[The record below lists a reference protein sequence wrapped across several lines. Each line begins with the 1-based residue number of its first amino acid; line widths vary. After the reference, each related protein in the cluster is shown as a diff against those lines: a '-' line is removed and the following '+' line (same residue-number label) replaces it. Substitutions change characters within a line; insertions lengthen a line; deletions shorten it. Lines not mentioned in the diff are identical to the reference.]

1 MSLFRQAVLWLSI
14 FFGISGLSSASEI
27 DVTAPAAD
35 IGHGLVQGY
44 LHDQKPI
51 NSVVFVP
58 APPEKDSKWQ
68 GADDAISQ
76 DTMKLR
82 GSARWDLAAQD
93 AVLTF
98 PDAAGIFQCSLGM
111 KITEKRTPA
120 LYRLLQR
127 SLTDFGL
134 ATYPAKKAYQR
145 PRPFL
150 INGEEV
156 CTPCELELL
165 KTDGSYPSGHSAV
178 GWGWALVL
186 SQLAPERAEQILFR
200 GRAYAQSRIICN
212 VHWKSDTEA
221 GMSVGSAA
229 FARLQNNALFQATM
243 AVAREEISQ
252 KLGGDVD
259 QKACEAENVVL
270 ASGN

>member
-1 MSLFRQAVLWLSI
+1 MSLSRQAVLWLSI
-14 FFGISGLSSASEI
+14 FLGISGLSSASEI
-27 DVTAPAAD
+27 DVTAPAAE

-44 LHDQKPI
+44 LHEQKPI

-58 APPEKDSKWQ
+58 VPPEKDSKWQ
-68 GADDAISQ
+68 AADDAISQ

-98 PDAAGIFQCSLGM
+98 PEAAGIFQCSLGM
-111 KITEKRTPA
+111 NITEERTPA

-134 ATYPAKKAYQR
+134 ATYPAKNAYQR

-150 INGEEV
+150 INGEEI
-156 CTPCELELL
+156 CTPGELELL

-186 SQLAPERAEQILFR
+186 SQLAPERAEQTLAR
-200 GRAYAQSRIICN
+200 GRAYAQSRIVCN
-212 VHWKSDTEA
+212 VHWQSDTEA
-221 GMSVGSAA
+221 GMSVGAAA
-229 FARLQNNALFQATM
+229 FARLQNNALFQVTM

-259 QKACEAENVVL
+259 GKVCEAENAIL
-270 ASGN
+270 ALGN